1 MEKSEEQSNEKKI
14 KVLTISDHPLSPSG
28 VGTQTKYVIT
38 GLLDSGRYNVLSLGG
53 AIKHADYTPIHTDQ
67 YGEDW
72 RIVPV
77 DGYGN
82 QDTIRSIVRTYKPD
96 ILWFMTDPR
105 FYAWLWEIDHE
116 IRPLLPM
123 VYYHVWDNYPYPY
136 FNKKFYESNDVIC
149 TISKVT
155 DDIVRTVAPETQCI
169 HMPHA
174 VDTEIFLKKQEA
186 GEDFRKKSNMQDRVL
201 FFWNNRNARRKQSG
215 TMLWW
220 FKEFLDEVGH
230 ENAGL
235 IMHTDPKDPNG
246 QDLQAIIE
254 HLDVEQ
260 GSIMIST
267 QKIAPQDLASMY
279 NGADCAINISD
290 AEGFGLATLESLAC
304 ETPII
309 VNMTGGLQEQ
319 VTDGK
324 EWFGI
329 GIEPS
334 SKSVIG
340 SQGVPYIHEDR
351 ISKEDFINACK
362 KIYNMTK
369 EERAALGAKGREHVM
384 KNYNFSDFRNDWVKV
399 MDKIYEDHG
408 SWDERKKYKNWRLL
422 EL

>member
-1 MEKSEEQSNEKKI
+1 MENSEEQSNEKKI
-14 KVLTISDHPLSPSG
+14 KILTISDHPLSPSG

-155 DDIVRTVAPETQCI
+155 DDIVRTVAPEVECI

-174 VDTEIFLKKQEA
+174 VDTEIFLKK
-186 GEDFRKKSNMQDRVL
+186 
-201 FFWNNRNARRKQSG
+201 
-215 TMLWW
+215 
-220 FKEFLDEVGH
+220 
-230 ENAGL
+230 
-235 IMHTDPKDPNG
+235 
-246 QDLQAIIE
+246 
-254 HLDVEQ
+254 
-260 GSIMIST
+260 
-267 QKIAPQDLASMY
+267 
-279 NGADCAINISD
+279 
-290 AEGFGLATLESLAC
+290 
-304 ETPII
+304 
-309 VNMTGGLQEQ
+309 
-319 VTDGK
+319 
-324 EWFGI
+324 
-329 GIEPS
+329 
-334 SKSVIG
+334 
-340 SQGVPYIHEDR
+340 
-351 ISKEDFINACK
+351 
-362 KIYNMTK
+362 
-369 EERAALGAKGREHVM
+369 GR
-384 KNYNFSDFRNDWVKV
+384 SR
-399 MDKIYEDHG
+399 
-408 SWDERKKYKNWRLL
+408 
-422 EL
+422 